1 MTVLMKD
8 ATALLSEESLHAVS
22 RGDLYDLLYADDTLI
37 CGTST
42 GPVQEFGAALERAGA
57 MYGMSLNWLK
67 TQALS
72 VGTTERLRKPD
83 GSFFPETEFI
93 QYLGGLL
100 SRDGRSDSELSRK
113 IGTAAGDFKQLQRL
127 WSHAGVSKKQKL
139 QFFDAFVLSRLR
151 YGLSSIWLVTAQRRR
166 LDGFCARCYRRI
178 LRIPSAFVS
187 RISNASVYRSAG
199 RKPFSE
205 QLLQDQL
212 ALLRRAAVSPVPS
225 PMRTNTFVDDTLNPQ
240 IGRYVRRIGRPR
252 QDWTSQLLREGAQ
265 RFGFNRF
272 HALLQDTSEGADE
285 QWKREVSK
293 CFSSGA

>member
-1 MTVLMKD
+1 MNK
-8 ATALLSEESLHAVS
+8 SIW
-22 RGDLYDLLYADDTLI
+22 YYI
-37 CGTST
+37 T
-42 GPVQEFGAALERAGA
+42 GHRKQYIPVQEFGAALERAGA

-100 SRDGRSDSELSRK
+100 ARDGRSDSELSRK
-113 IGTAAGDFKQLQRL
+113 IGAAAGDFKQLQRL
-127 WSHAGVSKKQKL
+127 WAHAGVSRKQKL

-178 LRIPSAFVS
+178 LRIPSAFIS
-187 RISNASVYRSAG
+187 RISNASVCRSAG
-199 RKPFSE
+199 VKPFSE

-225 PMRTNTFVDDTLNPQ
+225 HMRSNTFVDDTLNPQ
-240 IGRYVRRIGRPR
+240 IGRFVRRIGRPR

-265 RFGFNRF
+265 RFGFHRF
-272 HALLQDTSEGADE
+272 HTLLKDTSEGADA
-285 QWKREVSK
+285 QWKREVAK
-293 CFSSGA
+293 CFSSGG